1 MKRNSLHK
9 IVLNT
14 MIVSLLLVSI
24 TAIGQSHYPGQHRD
38 KIKIQDKAAIQLSA
52 FELQD
57 VKLLDSPFKE
67 NMKRESNWI
76 LSLKV
81 NSLLH
86 SFRNNAGVYA
96 GNEGGYF
103 VTKKL
108 GGWESLDCDLR
119 GHSTGHIMS
128 GLALLYATTGDEI
141 YKIKSDSIVN
151 GLAEVQKALNQG
163 GYLSAYPQNL
173 IDRAIAGKSV
183 WAPWYTLHKIL
194 SGLIDQYLYCNNT
207 TALETAKGMS
217 AWAYSKLS
225 PLTKEQRTVMLRN
238 EFGGINDSFYNLYAI
253 TANPKDKFLAEF
265 FYHEAVL
272 DPLLKGEDILDK
284 KHANTYIPK
293 LIGIARGYELEGN
306 KDYEK
311 SAEFFWNTVVNHHSF
326 ITGSNSDKEKF
337 FKADHISDHLSGYT
351 GESCNVYNMLK
362 LSRHL
367 FAYEPNSKYADYYE
381 KALYNH
387 ILGQQDPESG
397 NVAYFLPMM
406 AGAHKVYSTKENSF
420 WCCVGS
426 GFENQAKYGEFIYY
440 HNANELYVNLF
451 IPSELHWKE
460 KGITVKQETI
470 FPENDKTVFTIST
483 ALATKMTINIRY
495 PEWATSGV
503 AIKINGKAFK
513 VKKAAN
519 GYIPI
524 ERNWSNKDRI
534 EVILPMQLK
543 MNPTK
548 DNANVVAFTY
558 GPIVLAGKMGTAGM
572 ISPAPFSNPKIY
584 NDYYTF
590 DYHVPANLNNKLDLD
605 SGNFNKNIEP
615 IKGQSLN
622 FKLVN
627 EGIELA
633 PIYKI
638 HSERYSIYW
647 DISKKK

>member
-1 MKRNSLHK
+1 MKVCTITN
-9 IVLNT
+9 
-14 MIVSLLLVSI
+14 IVSRTLFAYAMLFSMGVLS
-24 TAIGQSHYPGQHRD
+24 QSHYPGQHKD
-38 KIKIQDKAAIQLSA
+38 KIKIKDKAPIQVAA
-52 FELQD
+52 FDLQD
-57 VKLLDSPFKE
+57 VKLFDSPFKE

-81 NSLLH
+81 KSLLQ
-86 SFRNNAGVYA
+86 SFKNNAGVYA

-103 VTKKL
+103 VTPKL

-128 GLALLYATTGDEI
+128 GLALLYATTGDNV
-141 YKIKSDSIVN
+141 YKVKSDSIVN
-151 GLAEVQKALNQG
+151 GLVEVQKTLNQG

-173 IDRAIAGKSV
+173 IDRNIEGKSV
-183 WAPWYTLHKIL
+183 WSPWYTLHKIL
-194 SGLIDQYLYCNNT
+194 SGLIDQYLYCNNV

-217 AWAYSKLS
+217 AWAYNKLS
-225 PLTKEQRTVMLRN
+225 MLTKEQRTLILRN

-265 FYHEAVL
+265 FYHDTVL
-272 DPLLKGEDILDK
+272 YPLLKGEDILDK

-293 LIGIARGYELEGN
+293 LIGLTRGYELEGN

-311 SAEFFWNTVVNHHSF
+311 SAEFFWNTVVDHHSF

-337 FKADHISDHLSGYT
+337 FKPDHISEHLTGYT

-362 LSRHL
+362 LTRHL

-397 NVAYFLPMM
+397 NVSYFLPMM
-406 AGAHKVYSTKENSF
+406 PGAHKVYSTKENSF

-440 HNANELYVNLF
+440 HNANDLYVNLF
-451 IPSELHWKE
+451 IPSELNWKE
-460 KGITVKQETI
+460 KGLKIKQENY
-470 FPENDKTVFTIST
+470 FPESDKTVFTISN
-483 ALATKMTINIRY
+483 ASAIQSTINIRY
-495 PEWATSGV
+495 PEWSNGV
-503 AIKINGKAFK
+503 GIKVNGKSIK
-513 VKKAAN
+513 VKKAIN

-524 ERNWSNKDRI
+524 ERKWNNNDKI
-534 EVILPMQLK
+534 EVVLPMQLK

-548 DNANVVAFTY
+548 DNANIIAFTY
-558 GPIVLAGKMGTAGM
+558 GPIVLSGKLGTEGM
-572 ISPAPFSNPKIY
+572 LEPAPFSNPKLY
-584 NDYYTF
+584 NDYYTY
-590 DYHVPANLNNKLDLD
+590 DYHIPTSFNNKLDVNTK
-605 SGNFNKNIEP
+605 NFKKDIQPIENQP
-615 IKGQSLN
+615 LN
-622 FKLVN
+622 FKLIN
-627 EGIELA
+627 EGITLA

-638 HSERYSIYW
+638 HRERYTIYW
-647 DISKKK
+647 NIGNK

>member
-1 MKRNSLHK
+1 MKNNSINIISRIFFVSAMLCSMG
-9 IVLNT
+9 VL
-14 MIVSLLLVSI
+14 
-24 TAIGQSHYPGQHRD
+24 AQSHYPGQHSD
-38 KIKIQDKAAIQLSA
+38 KIKLQDKVPIQLSA
-52 FELQD
+52 FDLQD

-81 NSLLH
+81 KSLLQ

-103 VTKKL
+103 VTSKL

-128 GLALLYATTGDEI
+128 GLALLYATTGDNV
-141 YKIKSDSIVN
+141 YKAKSDSIVN
-151 GLAEVQKALNQG
+151 GLAEVQKTLNQD

-173 IDRAIAGKSV
+173 IDRAIEGKSV

-217 AWAYSKLS
+217 TWAYNKLS
-225 PLTKEQRTVMLRN
+225 PLTKEKRTVMLRN

-265 FYHEAVL
+265 FYHDAVL

-293 LIGIARGYELEGN
+293 LIGLARGYELEGN

-311 SAEFFWNTVVNHHSF
+311 IAKFFWNTVVNHHSF

-337 FKADHISDHLSGYT
+337 FKADHISEHLTGYT

-362 LSRHL
+362 LTHHL
-367 FAYEPNSKYADYYE
+367 FAYEPNSKYTDYYE

-387 ILGQQDPESG
+387 ILGQQDTISG
-397 NVAYFLPMM
+397 NVAYFLPMLP
-406 AGAHKVYSTKENSF
+406 GAHKVYSTKENSF

-426 GFENQAKYGEFIYY
+426 GFENQAKYEEFIYY
-440 HNANELYVNLF
+440 HNANDLYVNLF
-451 IPSELHWKE
+451 IPSELNWKG
-460 KGITVKQETI
+460 KGLKIKQETH
-470 FPENDKTVFTIST
+470 FPESDKTVFTINT
-483 ALATKMTINIRY
+483 ASAIQSTINIRY
-495 PEWATSGV
+495 PEWANAV
-503 AIKINGKAFK
+503 AIKVNGKSIK
-513 VKKAAN
+513 VIKSTN

-524 ERNWSNKDRI
+524 NRKWSNNDRV
-534 EVILPMQLK
+534 EVVLPMQLK

-548 DNANVVAFTY
+548 GNADIVAFTY
-558 GPIVLAGKMGTAGM
+558 GPIVLAGKLGTEGM
-572 ISPAPFSNPKIY
+572 LEPAPFSNPKLY
-584 NDYYTF
+584 NDYYTY
-590 DYHVPANLNNKLDLD
+590 DYHIPTSLNNKLDVNTK
-605 SGNFNKNIEP
+605 NFKKDIESIKNQP
-615 IKGQSLN
+615 LN
-622 FKLVN
+622 FKLIN
-627 EGIELA
+627 EGITLA

-638 HSERYSIYW
+638 HRERYTIYW
-647 DISKKK
+647 KIVNKK